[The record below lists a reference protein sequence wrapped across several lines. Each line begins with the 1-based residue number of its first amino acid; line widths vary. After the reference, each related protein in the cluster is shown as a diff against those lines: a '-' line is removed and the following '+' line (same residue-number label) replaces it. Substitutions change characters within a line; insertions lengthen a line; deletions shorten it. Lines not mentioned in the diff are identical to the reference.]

1 MKNDYWDIVRRNI
14 VSPIVLAIF
23 LLAAAL
29 VWVKEYRDA
38 WFISVVIVVNSLI
51 GIVQEVRA
59 KRVLRKLELMSAPRA
74 RLMQPNGT
82 MLEVSY
88 DELVPG
94 DIIQLQAGDEVPA
107 DGQLLSSQ
115 GLEVN
120 ESLLTGEAAAVGK
133 QTKQSVWAATT
144 VIAGQAMV
152 RVVAVGDQTKAGAI
166 SQVLQQYQP
175 ELTPL
180 QRAIQ
185 RAISLLTF
193 GAIGIAL
200 TIAIIYLINGNDAV
214 VILKTITSA
223 AVSVV
228 PEGLLLASS
237 LLLAFGSL
245 RLARAQVL
253 PQKLSAI
260 EAMALLD
267 VFSSAPRFSPSAPR
281 HWIHQPR

>member
-144 VIAGQAMV
+144 VIAGQVMV
-152 RVVAVGDQTKAGAI
+152 
-166 SQVLQQYQP
+166 
-175 ELTPL
+175 
-180 QRAIQ
+180 
-185 RAISLLTF
+185 
-193 GAIGIAL
+193 
-200 TIAIIYLINGNDAV
+200 
-214 VILKTITSA
+214 
-223 AVSVV
+223 
-228 PEGLLLASS
+228 
-237 LLLAFGSL
+237 
-245 RLARAQVL
+245 
-253 PQKLSAI
+253 
-260 EAMALLD
+260 
-267 VFSSAPRFSPSAPR
+267 
-281 HWIHQPR
+281 